1 MNVKKILSIFIKPV
15 AMLLLGLISACLP
28 TENLTEVIFIII
40 GIVLSLFTIKPFVQ
54 SAKELKYKTP
64 VAYEHFLTNLII
76 LILSLLMI
84 FFYEIIELSLG
95 LILIAIAILNMII
108 NKNTLV
114 EGLKNECIKIGL
126 GIILLIFGFRGVIN
140 AILTIIGWILIIIS
154 IISIV
159 LEIIAISKG
168 GLSNDD

>member
-1 MNVKKILSIFIKPV
+1 
-15 AMLLLGLISACLP
+15 
-28 TENLTEVIFIII
+28 
-40 GIVLSLFTIKPFVQ
+40 
-54 SAKELKYKTP
+54 
-64 VAYEHFLTNLII
+64 
-76 LILSLLMI
+76 MI

-95 LILIAIAILNMII
+95 LILIAIAILNIII

-126 GIILLIFGFRGVIN
+126 GIILLIFGFPGVIN